1 LAKYCRQTNGQ
12 SGRKR
17 KALLRNNTGLCSVT
31 FSGVNSNGKWQF
43 WIDRGGTFTDV
54 VAVRPDGALET
65 AKLLS
70 ENPERYNDAAAA
82 GISEILQHWADAGHA
97 DAPLEAIKMGT
108 TVATNAL
115 LERKGEPTVLIV
127 TRGYADS
134 LAIGYQNRPDIFALN
149 IVRPPVLYARVIEV
163 EERIDA
169 SGNVLVEADERSLTT
184 ALQQCAADGI
194 ESAAIC
200 LMHGYKYPA
209 HEKRVAA
216 LARQSGFDH
225 VSVSHEIEP
234 VIKFISRAE
243 TTLADAYLTPVLSQY
258 ILRLKRELQEIATP
272 ERLLFMQSNGGL
284 VDAEFFRGKNSVLS
298 GPAAGVVGMVESAKA
313 AGFEK
318 LVGFDMGGTSTDVS
332 SYRGTYERSNDSE
345 IAGVKLRTPMMK
357 VHTIAAGGSS
367 ILRFEDQRFQ
377 VGPESA
383 GANPGPACYRRG
395 GPLTVTDANVCLG
408 RIPGRFFPQ
417 LFGASGDQ
425 AIDSDIVNERFNQLA
440 ENVSRSAR
448 AESNGATVAAGFIT
462 VAVENMANAIRKIT
476 IEQGEDVRDFTL
488 CCFGGAAGQHAC
500 QVADV
505 LGIRTIWLHPMAGV
519 LSAYGMGLSDIR
531 VERQQTIELDL
542 SPLNERSWREVAERT
557 SATCDAALAEQNV
570 PQRNRR
576 FSPTLGLRVDGS
588 DTVIDVPL
596 DDLDTMRAA
605 FDALYRRRFGTIPD
619 RPKLIVAT
627 VMVAAEG
634 KEASFSEPL
643 LGEGHAAKQQDKVQA
658 WMDDQWMDVP
668 VFRRTDL
675 PATATITGPAI
686 IIEDHSTTVLDPGWS
701 GRVDHHGHLVIE
713 SDSPAEYGADTR
725 STDTPDP
732 VRLEVFN
739 QLFMHIAEQMG
750 VVLQNTALSV
760 NIRERLDFSCALFDA
775 EGRLVSNAP
784 HMPVH
789 LGSMGESVR
798 SVITNVGSKLTE
810 GDAIMLNSPYNGGTH
825 LPDIT
830 VVTPW
835 FSHSDTP
842 LFYFASRAHHADIGG
857 STPGSMPS
865 TSTHI
870 DEEGVLIDNF
880 FLVRNGRFREAEVLA
895 LLEDAKYP
903 ARNPRQNVADLR
915 AQLAANQQGI
925 RQIEKTIDRYGLA
938 TVQSYLKFVRENA
951 ADCVRRLLNTL
962 IDGDFRYEMD
972 SGEAICVSISVDQD
986 KQEALIDFSGTSPQS
1001 ESNFNAPEAVSRAAV
1016 LYVFRSLIDER
1027 IPMNEGCLDPLHIR
1041 IPEGSMLSPSWPAA
1055 VVAGN
1060 VETSQCVTDA
1070 LYGALGVL
1078 AASQG
1083 TMNNLSFGNDKVQY
1097 YETIAGGAGAGNGF
1111 DGADAVQTHMT
1122 NSRLTDPEV
1131 LEKNLPVLLESYS
1144 IRRGSGGPGRWH
1156 GGNGAVRV
1164 MRFTESLSASILSN
1178 HRRVAPF
1185 GMAGGDDGKVGRNT
1199 IIRNDGT
1206 SKSLSATATVELEQ
1220 GDKLVIETPG
1230 GGGYGS
1236 RKQDSA

>member
-1 LAKYCRQTNGQ
+1 M
-12 SGRKR
+12 
-17 KALLRNNTGLCSVT
+17 
-31 FSGVNSNGKWQF
+31 NSNGKWQF

-70 ENPERYNDAAAA
+70 ESPERYSDAAAA
-82 GISEILQHWADAGHA
+82 GISEILQRWANDGHA

-163 EERIDA
+163 DERIDA
-169 SGNVLVEADERSLTT
+169 SGDVLIEPDEQSLST
-184 ALQQCAADGI
+184 ALQQSAADGI

-216 LARQSGFDH
+216 IARQSGFRH

-234 VIKFISRAE
+234 VIKFVSRAE
-243 TTLADAYLTPVLSQY
+243 TTLADAYLTPVLNQY
-258 ILRLKRELQEIATP
+258 VLQLKRELQEIAAP

-284 VDAEFFRGKNSVLS
+284 VDAKLFRGKNSILS
-298 GPAAGVVGMVESAKA
+298 GPAAGVVGMVESARA
-313 AGFEK
+313 AGFRK

-332 SYRGTYERSNDSE
+332 SYSGAYERSNDSE

-395 GPLTVTDANVCLG
+395 GPLTITDANVCLG
-408 RIPGRFFPQ
+408 RIPGRFFPR

-425 AIDSDIVNERFNQLA
+425 ALDSDIVTDRFKQLA
-440 ENVSRSAR
+440 ENVSRDA
-448 AESNGATVAAGFIT
+448 GAGSDGAKVAAGFIT

-505 LGIRTIWLHPMAGV
+505 LGMRTIWIHPMAGV

-531 VERQQTIELDL
+531 VERQQSVELDL
-542 SPLNERSWREVAERT
+542 SPPNEQTWRGLAERT
-557 SATCDAALAEQNV
+557 NAECDAALAEQNV

-576 FSPTLGLRVDGS
+576 FTATLGLRVDGS
-588 DTVIDVPL
+588 DTIIDVPL
-596 DDLDTMRAA
+596 NDLDTMRTA
-605 FDALYRRRFGTIPD
+605 FDTLYRRRFGTISD
-619 RPKLIVAT
+619 KPKLIVAT
-627 VMVAAEG
+627 VSVAAEG
-634 KEASFSEPL
+634 KETTFSEPL
-643 LGEGHAAKQQDKVQA
+643 IHKGHVAKQLETVRS
-658 WMDDQWMDVP
+658 WMGDQWMDVP
-668 VFRRTDL
+668 VFHRNDL
-675 PATATITGPAI
+675 PATATIAGPAI
-686 IIEDHSTTVLDPGWS
+686 VIEDHGTTVIDPGWS
-701 GRVDHHGHLVIE
+701 GQVDHHGHLVLNSE
-713 SDSPAEYGADTR
+713 SPAEHGADLG

-798 SVITNVGSKLTE
+798 SVITNVGPELAE

-857 STPGSMPS
+857 TTPGSMPS
-865 TSTHI
+865 ASTHI

-880 FLVRNGRFREAEVLA
+880 FLVRDGRFREAEVLA
-895 LLEDAKYP
+895 LLDDAKYP
-903 ARNPRQNVADLR
+903 ARNPQQNVADLR

-938 TVQSYLKFVRENA
+938 TVQSYLRFVRENA
-951 ADCVRRLLNTL
+951 AGCVRRLLNSLT
-962 IDGDFRYEMD
+962 DGDFRYEMD
-972 SGEAICVSISVDQD
+972 SGEAICVNISVDQGR
-986 KQEALIDFSGTSPQS
+986 QEALIDFSGTSPQS

-1070 LYGALGVL
+1070 MYGALGVL

-1083 TMNNLSFGNDKVQY
+1083 TMNNLSFGNDRVQY

-1131 LEKNLPVLLESYS
+1131 LEKNLPVLLESFS
-1144 IRRGSGGPGRWH
+1144 IRPGSGGPGHWR

-1164 MRFTESLSASILSN
+1164 MRFTENLSASILSN

-1185 GMAGGDDGKVGRNT
+1185 GMAGGDDGKVGRNS
-1199 IIRNDGT
+1199 IIRKDGT
-1206 SKSLSATATVELEQ
+1206 SEPLSATATVELEK

-1230 GGGYGS
+1230 GGGYGRES
-1236 RKQDSA
+1236 QDKP